1 MRKFFSV
8 FAAWV
13 LLLSNCN
20 LMYADVVPVDGFIAA
35 WDNDTLLPTNVYFDW
50 KNFVEC
56 DINNPVRGCVKGTKN
71 QFTWSF
77 ENPGDV
83 EIKKMVIPTDNPWEF
98 WIHLMVRGK
107 NTHENGINTKACYVV
122 ALDASRTM
130 QQVVSLVGGGT
141 SDSKFSRAKSWS
153 IIFSEILNDNLEN
166 SKIWLVLFASSVF
179 PKSSLFHW
187 VFTDDLFNTDNFGA
201 LWTNIQWWLIGAYN
215 ILEWGDCDEKFVVL
229 MSDWDA
235 TNYYDDDWVLK
246 QDDILSNSKAIQK
259 AEEMRNLWIIIYTIW
274 YWADDSGEETLKR
287 IAYNDSYYFPVSND
301 NNIMTIFEN
310 IWNQQISE
318 LPLSLTSMVDSLWNK
333 ILWDEINIAEE
344 SSITESWVVYS
355 FPIRIDPTASWWV
368 KTNDGLTLN
377 YIDAN
382 WVAASLT
389 IPASKSSEIYW
400 TQPKC
405 DWSYPSGNWVLTW
418 KWEFTQI
425 WTGGNWAW
433 GQNESGPKGS
443 EDTYVLSPSM
453 LTWEYT
459 GSETPWEC
467 KWTCLPWYQLNQQW
481 NGCEEIVNT
490 HTVNV
495 WVSPEWYGSVDNS
508 KVTADHWSSIVVDNS
523 KWTVRVWDVTVT
535 VTPKSWDAQ
544 YTYEFSWWNNTCG
557 DEVTDD
563 CSITAEFKRSVNKY
577 LITWKNW
584 DGAVLDSWMV
594 EYGTTPV
601 YNWVN
606 PPVRPADASNTY
618 TFNGWNPVVT
628 WVTQAQVYTAV
639 YISSANTHTVSIWV
653 SPEWYG
659 NVDKRSVT
667 ENYGATISEN
677 WNKISIWGEV
687 ITATPETA
695 TSQYTYEFSWWNNSC
710 WNTLTND
717 CTITAEFKRSVNK
730 YLITWKNWDGAV
742 LDSWMV
748 EYGTTPVY
756 NWVNPP
762 VRPAD
767 ASNTYTFNGWNPVV
781 TWVTQAQVYTA
792 VYISSANTHT
802 VSIWVSPEW
811 YGNVDKRS
819 VTENY
824 GATISENWNKISI
837 WGEVITA
844 TPETATSQYT
854 YEFSWWNYD
863 DCGDILTSS
872 CTIVAEF
879 RRVKNIKL
887 NIVSNNSEYWNVD
900 VSSGYFYPDTL
911 SLFTSGNEL
920 RVLKV
925 TIWPTKTLLTS
936 IASPSASDEYYS
948 YRFVDWSI
956 PDSCSGQYNFND
968 DCTVVANFERLANK
982 YMITFVNYDWTVLQ
996 QSEMEYGSKPKYM
1009 WETPEKLVE
1018 WYTNTFRWWNP
1029 EINSTTI
1036 VEGAQ
1041 VYTATFT
1048 SVANNYTVL
1057 FSWNGAVWNMPWQS
1071 FIYWV
1076 SQKLSKNSFVMDWY
1090 KFIWWNT
1097 ESNWSWTWYADEES
1111 VKNLATSWV
1120 ITLYA
1125 QWWVNTYVVVF
1136 SWNNNTSWF
1145 TSNQD
1150 MELWES
1156 ENLNEN
1162 NFVRDW
1168 YTFSWRNT
1176 QEDWSWKWYSDE
1188 ELVNN
1193 LASSAWEIVTLFA
1206 QWTPNP
1212 YTIAF
1217 NGNWASTW
1225 VMESQSMVY
1234 DVERILNENKF
1245 VREWYSFKWW
1255 NTKSDWTWTPYA
1267 DKALVKNLATSGSVT
1282 LYAQWWKNNSWWSS
1296 SWWGSGW
1303 WTKKKDDCP
1312 NGDFSWDYYDKKCW
1326 TDVNTWKIEEKVENK
1341 PIIIPVKTDTT
1352 KKCSIEWSKH
1362 SAEVN
1367 RAYVWACENWII
1379 KSNTIQGAK
1388 LWEYLNRAEMAKIVT
1403 VFEMLVLDAKP
1414 NRSKDCSAFAD
1425 SISWYNSEMKNYMIT
1440 SCQLERMWIH
1450 TADHKP
1456 IRDFMPKKFVSRAE
1470 FWTILSRIL
1479 RWKRYEAS
1487 KNSSKYYVD
1496 HLSSLK
1502 NDNILTNIDPNL
1514 KERRSYAILMIYRA
1528 AKSLW
1533 KA

>member
-20 LMYADVVPVDGFIAA
+20 LMYADDVPVDGFIAA

-77 ENPGDV
+77 ENPGDI

-98 WIHLMVRGK
+98 WIHLLVRGK
-107 NTHENGINTKACYVV
+107 SIASDISDLKICTVVVFDKSSSMWSWYYDDFWNYYMTKWEKWNRAKDG
-122 ALDASRTM
+122 AID
-130 QQVVSLVGGGT
+130 
-141 SDSKFSRAKSWS
+141 FSRML
-153 IIFSEILNDNLEN
+153 FNFNDY
-166 SKIWLVLFASSVF
+166 SKIWLVFFWKTWDSVM
-179 PKSSLFHW
+179 
-187 VFTDDLFNTDNFGA
+187 DLSHDIFYESTFSDVVLNPN
-201 LWTNIQWWLIGAYN
+201 TNIQDGLLHAES
-215 ILEWGDCDEKFVVL
+215 ILQWQSWNDCEKKIILL
-229 MSDWDA
+229 MSDGQAQSYMSGWVAVTTSYSTAA
-235 TNYYDDDWVLK
+235 TAAIDEASLIK
-246 QDDILSNSKAIQK
+246 NS
-259 AEEMRNLWIIIYTIW
+259 WIEIYTISYEMW
-274 YWADDSGEETLKR
+274 WTTPWADWWNTLDQIATDDSHSFDASIDDIEDV
-287 IAYNDSYYFPVSND
+287 Y
-301 NNIMTIFEN
+301 NNIFSSIE
-310 IWNQQISE
+310 S
-318 LPLSLTSMVDSLWNK
+318 SLGSSAWLLVSIVDSLGEK
-333 ILWDEINIAEE
+333 ILWDDISITEWTG
-344 SSITESWVVYS
+344 ITESWVVYS
-355 FPIRIDPTASWWV
+355 FPIRIDPTASWWIN
-368 KTNDGLTLN
+368 TNSWLVMN
-377 YIDAN
+377 YINSDWDN
-382 WVAASLT
+382 VNLE
-389 IPASKSSEIYW
+389 IPADMSSEIYW
-400 TQPKC
+400 KQFLNC
-405 DWSYPSGNWVLTW
+405 SWSYPSWDWVVTWSSVFSQIRDEPLPANRWQLRWNNDSLILTPDFMFWSYTDKDNPGECEWTCGPWYTVNDLFNWCEKIEKKNTVNIAVSPAWFGTVSSELIVANDDSPISTNWNELT
-418 KWEFTQI
+418 I
-425 WTGGNWAW
+425 WT
-433 GQNESGPKGS
+433 
-443 EDTYVLSPSM
+443 T
-453 LTWEYT
+453 T
-459 GSETPWEC
+459 
-467 KWTCLPWYQLNQQW
+467 
-481 NGCEEIVNT
+481 
-490 HTVNV
+490 
-495 WVSPEWYGSVDNS
+495 
-508 KVTADHWSSIVVDNS
+508 VTA
-523 KWTVRVWDVTVT
+523 TPATWDV
-535 VTPKSWDAQ
+535 Q
-544 YTYEFSWWNNTCG
+544 YTYEFSWRN
-557 DEVTDD
+557 
-563 CSITAEFKRSVNKY
+563 
-577 LITWKNW
+577 L
-584 DGAVLDSWMV
+584 
-594 EYGTTPV
+594 
-601 YNWVN
+601 
-606 PPVRPADASNTY
+606 
-618 TFNGWNPVVT
+618 
-628 WVTQAQVYTAV
+628 
-639 YISSANTHTVSIWV
+639 
-653 SPEWYG
+653 
-659 NVDKRSVT
+659 
-667 ENYGATISEN
+667 
-677 WNKISIWGEV
+677 
-687 ITATPETA
+687 
-695 TSQYTYEFSWWNNSC
+695 
-710 WNTLTND
+710 
-717 CTITAEFKRSVNK
+717 
-730 YLITWKNWDGAV
+730 
-742 LDSWMV
+742 
-748 EYGTTPVY
+748 
-756 NWVNPP
+756 
-762 VRPAD
+762 
-767 ASNTYTFNGWNPVV
+767 
-781 TWVTQAQVYTA
+781 
-792 VYISSANTHT
+792 
-802 VSIWVSPEW
+802 
-811 YGNVDKRS
+811 
-819 VTENY
+819 
-824 GATISENWNKISI
+824 
-837 WGEVITA
+837 
-844 TPETATSQYT
+844 
-854 YEFSWWNYD
+854 D

-900 VSSGYFYPDTL
+900 VSSGYFYPGTL

-936 IASPSASDEYYS
+936 IASPSASDEYYR

-982 YMITFVNYDWTVLQ
+982 YMITFVNYDWTVLR

-1018 WYTNTFRWWNP
+1018 WYTNTFSWWNP

-1071 FIYWV
+1071 FTYWV

-1176 QEDWSWKWYSDE
+1176 QEDWNWKWYSDE

-1255 NTKSDWTWTPYA
+1255 NTKSDWTWKPYA

-1341 PIIIPVKTDTT
+1341 PVVIPVNTETVT

-1388 LWEYLNRAEMAKIVT
+1388 LWEFLNRAEMAKIVT

-1414 NRSKDCSAFAD
+1414 NRNKDCSAFAD
-1425 SISWYNSEMKNYMIT
+1425 SISWYNSEMRNYMIT

-1456 IRDFMPKKFVSRAE
+1456 ISDFMPKKFVSRAE
-1470 FWTILSRIL
+1470 FWTILSRVL
-1479 RWKRYEAS
+1479 WWNKYEAS
-1487 KNSSKYYVD
+1487 RNSSKYYVQ
-1496 HLSSLK
+1496 HLNSLK
-1502 NDNILTNIDPNL
+1502 WGTILSNINPDL

>member
-1 MRKFFSV
+1 MKKFFSV
-8 FAAWV
+8 FAVWV
-13 LLLSNCN
+13 LLLSNSN
-20 LMYADVVPVDGFIAA
+20 LLLAYESSTDDTVTQRFINVWENEITSEMNENWFYFDTNGDAQVCDQNNIRWCVRYAKRQEA
-35 WDNDTLLPTNVYFDW
+35 WDFYPDGATLDSIPKNVQIRKMVLPTN
-50 KNFVEC
+50 K
-56 DINNPVRGCVKGTKN
+56 T
-71 QFTWSF
+71 
-77 ENPGDV
+77 
-83 EIKKMVIPTDNPWEF
+83 WEF
-98 WIHLMVRGK
+98 NIQLMVRGK
-107 NTHENGINTKACYVV
+107 ESITSTSSNAKICSVVVFDKSNTMLTFSSSSNQYEPWDKWYKAASWAIEYSDVL
-122 ALDASRTM
+122 LDSN
-130 QQVVSLVGGGT
+130 VF
-141 SDSKFSRAKSWS
+141 SKV
-153 IIFSEILNDNLEN
+153 
-166 SKIWLVLFASSVF
+166 WLVFFWTTWSVVQDLTGERFEDSDFNITRGDARTDIDFGLLKAGEMLNSS
-179 PKSSLFHW
+179 S
-187 VFTDDLFNTDNFGA
+187 D
-201 LWTNIQWWLIGAYN
+201 Y
-215 ILEWGDCDEKFVVL
+215 CDKKYIVL
-229 MSDWDA
+229 MTDWDA
-235 TNYYDDDWVLK
+235 NAYMSWWLYWEEKTNFTDTTIPVAETIKDANILK
-246 QDDILSNSKAIQK
+246 ES
-259 AEEMRNLWIIIYTIW
+259 WIEIFTIW
-274 YWADDSGEETLKR
+274 YQVPSSAETTLLNIATDSWHFLKADSDNIIDKFRKTLYSQINYPYTKL
-287 IAYNDSYYFPVSND
+287 VS
-301 NNIMTIFEN
+301 IK
-310 IWNQQISE
+310 
-318 LPLSLTSMVDSLWNK
+318 DSLWEK
-333 ILWDEINIAEE
+333 IALDNWDDDINITEE
-344 SSITESWVVYS
+344 VNITSSWIVYS

-368 KTNDGLTLN
+368 NTNSWLVMNYLN
-377 YIDAN
+377 AEWNPD
-382 WVAASLT
+382 SLV
-389 IPASKSSEIYW
+389 IPAEMTSRIYW
-400 TQPKC
+400 KQPEC
-405 DWSYPSGNWVLTW
+405 GWSYPSGNWVLTW

-425 WTGGNWAW
+425 WTWGNWAW

-467 KWTCLPWYQLNQQW
+467 KWTCLPWYQVNSQLNW
-481 NGCEEIVNT
+481 CDEVLNT
-490 HTVNV
+490 HTVSI
-495 WVSPEWYGSVDNS
+495 WVSPEWYGSVDRSSLTGNYWAS
-508 KVTADHWSSIVVDNS
+508 ISTSGNELMIWKTLVTA
-523 KWTVRVWDVTVT
+523 
-535 VTPKSWDAQ
+535 TPTQATDQ
-544 YTYEFSWWNNTCG
+544 YTYEFSWWNNSCWNTL
-557 DEVTDD
+557 ESD

-618 TFNGWNPVVT
+618 TFNGWSPVVT

-639 YISSANTHTVSIWV
+639 YISSANTHTVSFSV
-653 SPEWYG
+653 DPVWYWS
-659 NVDKRSVT
+659 VDKNEIVANSWA
-667 ENYGATISEN
+667 EIEWIWDTIT
-677 WNKISIWGEV
+677 IWGETV
-687 ITATPETA
+687 TATPMSWDE
-695 TSQYTYEFSWWNNSC
+695 QYTYEFSWWN
-710 WNTLTND
+710 L
-717 CTITAEFKRSVNK
+717 
-730 YLITWKNWDGAV
+730 
-742 LDSWMV
+742 
-748 EYGTTPVY
+748 
-756 NWVNPP
+756 
-762 VRPAD
+762 
-767 ASNTYTFNGWNPVV
+767 
-781 TWVTQAQVYTA
+781 
-792 VYISSANTHT
+792 
-802 VSIWVSPEW
+802 
-811 YGNVDKRS
+811 
-819 VTENY
+819 
-824 GATISENWNKISI
+824 
-837 WGEVITA
+837 
-844 TPETATSQYT
+844 
-854 YEFSWWNYD
+854 D
-863 DCGDILTSS
+863 DCGNILTSS

-900 VSSGYFYPDTL
+900 VSSGYFYPGTL

-920 RVLKV
+920 RVLKA

-1009 WETPEKLVE
+1009 WEIPEKLVE

-1136 SWNNNTSWF
+1136 SWNNNTSWS

-1176 QEDWSWKWYSDE
+1176 QEDWNWKWYSDE

-1255 NTKSDWTWTPYA
+1255 NTKSDWTWKPYA
-1267 DKALVKNLATSGSVT
+1267 DKALVKNLVTSGAIT
-1282 LYAQWWKNNSWWSS
+1282 LYAQWWTKNSWWDS
-1296 SWWGSGW
+1296 SWWWGW
-1303 WTKKKDDCP
+1303 GLKKDYCP
-1312 NGDFSWDYYDKKCW
+1312 DGDFSWDFYDKKCW
-1326 TDVNTWKIEEKVENK
+1326 TKVTTWKIEDKVDVK
-1341 PIIIPVKTDTT
+1341 PVVVTPVKTETVT

-1414 NRSKDCSAFAD
+1414 NRNKDCSAFAD

-1456 IRDFMPKKFVSRAE
+1456 IKDFMPKKFVSRAE

-1479 RWKRYEAS
+1479 WWNKHEAS
-1487 KNSSKYYVD
+1487 KNTSKYYVE
-1496 HLSSLK
+1496 HLTSLK
-1502 NDNILTNIDPNL
+1502 WDWILTNINPEL
-1514 KERRSYAILMIYRA
+1514 KERRSYAILMVYRA
-1528 AKSLW
+1528 AKLLG